1 MKFAS
6 MPRLLRPLLL
16 LVAAVGLS
24 GCMSTAQY
32 ATFVTKTSLSIIDAD
47 TTPPGISL
55 AYDRVEGYVGPR
67 FEDGSVYPVAGYL
80 RTKGSGLMRETQ
92 QVYAGGHA
100 AKLALSQPGEI
111 AAAPACSDGAQKPA
125 MIFAT
130 GTTIGIKLGFIEG
143 TALPN
148 SFTLGYRRKEASAIP
163 VSRECQPSVLAY
175 LDSEATGRQAAGQPK
190 LGFGV
195 AQYFATGDAADAL
208 AARPFV
214 RAHFAAEAEAALGEV
229 AAFNTREQQ
238 QMRIALDV
246 LACVA
251 DLPDAQFDR
260 VITNADELMLFETGV
275 TQNLRRATS
284 AADQRRIYTREMGL
298 MLGDTDERTGALR
311 LHQKKVCALPRG

>member
-1 MKFAS
+1 MKNAS
-6 MPRLLRPLLL
+6 RPRLLPLLL
-16 LVAAVGLS
+16 AACLG
-24 GCMSTAQY
+24 GCMSTTQY
-32 ATFVTKTSLSIIDAD
+32 ATFVTKTSLSLIDAD

-55 AYDRVEGYVGPR
+55 AFDRVEGYVGPR
-67 FEDGSVYPVAGYL
+67 FQDGSVYPVAGYL
-80 RTKGSGLMRETQ
+80 RTKGSGLFRETQ
-92 QVYAGGHA
+92 QVYAGGRA
-100 AKLALSQPGEI
+100 ARLVLSELGEI
-111 AAAPACSDGAQKPA
+111 GAATSCSDGAQEPA

-175 LDSEATGRQAAGQPK
+175 LDSEAAGRQTAGQPK
-190 LGFGV
+190 LDFGV
-195 AQYFATGDAADAL
+195 AQYFATGDAAEAL

-251 DLPDAQFDR
+251 DLPDAQLDR
-260 VITNADELMLFETGV
+260 VITNADELMLFEDGV
-275 TQNLRRATS
+275 TQNLRRAVS
-284 AADQRRIYTREMGL
+284 AAEKRRVYTREMGL
-298 MLGDTDERTGALR
+298 MLGDTDERTSALR
-311 LHQKKVCALPRG
+311 LHQKKVCSLPRA

>member
-1 MKFAS
+1 MKIAS
-6 MPRLLRPLLL
+6 PLRPLLL
-16 LVAAVGLS
+16 LLLLTAAGLA

-32 ATFVTKTSLSIIDAD
+32 ATFVTKTSLSLIDAD
-47 TTPPGISL
+47 TTPPGVSL
-55 AYDRVEGYVGPR
+55 AFDRIEGYVGPR

-80 RTKGSGLMRETQ
+80 RTKGSGLLRETQ
-92 QVYAGGHA
+92 QVYAGGRA

-111 AAAPACSDGAQKPA
+111 AAASGCSDGAEKPA
-125 MIFAT
+125 MFFAT

-175 LDSEATGRQAAGQPK
+175 LDSEAAGRQTAGQPK
-190 LGFGV
+190 LDFGV
-195 AQYFATGDAADAL
+195 AQYFATGDAANAL
-208 AARPFV
+208 AAQPFV
-214 RAHFAAEAEAALGEV
+214 RAHFTAEAAAALGEV

-251 DLPDAQFDR
+251 DVPDAQLDR
-260 VITNADELMLFETGV
+260 VITNADELMLFEDRV
-275 TQNLRRATS
+275 TQQLRS
-284 AADQRRIYTREMGL
+284 AASAAEKRRIYTREMGL
-298 MLGDTDERTGALR
+298 MLGDTEERTSALR
-311 LHQKKVCALPRG
+311 LHQKRVCALPRA